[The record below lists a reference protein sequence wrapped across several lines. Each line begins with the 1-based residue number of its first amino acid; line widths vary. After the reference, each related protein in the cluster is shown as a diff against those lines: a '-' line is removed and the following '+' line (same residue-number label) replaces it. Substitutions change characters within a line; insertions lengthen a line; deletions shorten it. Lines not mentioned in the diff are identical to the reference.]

1 MGESPMAFF
10 ILDCRM
16 QIEDF
21 LEMSENDKLKEEICN
36 LKSKTQNPKGGGG
49 HGAGSYG

>member
-10 ILDCRM
+10 ILYCRM

-21 LEMSENDKLKEEICN
+21 FENSERNKPKDKIR
-36 LKSKTQNPKGGGG
+36 NPKGGGG
-49 HGAGSYG
+49 HGAGPRDLRDS